1 MVNIDRIIE
10 KYFINAWAQDTTYRI
25 IRDLYNIDI
34 SRAKVRQKFRELRQ
48 DKTLNRIRMDNMRFI
63 RSRKISKESRLI
75 GLEVRLGAR
84 SVNDPKYKE
93 VKEYSDLKKQEMEE
107 LEEMLID

>member
-34 SRAKVRQKFRELRQ
+34 SRAKVREKFKELRQ
-48 DKTLNRIRMDNMRFI
+48 DKTLNRMRLTNHKFF
-63 RSRKISKESRLI
+63 
-75 GLEVRLGAR
+75 
-84 SVNDPKYKE
+84 
-93 VKEYSDLKKQEMEE
+93 
-107 LEEMLID
+107 